1 MSGKEDQPPAYTQP
15 AAPQPAYQQ
24 QPPQPPYNTYPGAD
38 PNAGAAQGYYAQ
50 NPQMAYGQQPP
61 AGYYYGQQ
69 QPPTGYYAQPGGPY
83 PPQGYYPQQ
92 QQQQKSGP
100 VSSTSLGRFLCFT
113 LNLTSTTRHSVRET
127 TRRTDKLTGYIC
139 FKQGFL
145 EGCLAAMAC
154 CCCLDILF

>member
-1 MSGKEDQPPAYTQP
+1 MSGKEDQPPAYSQP

-61 AGYYYGQQ
+61 PAGYYYGQQ
-69 QPPTGYYAQPGGPY
+69 QPPAGYYAQPGGPY

-92 QQQQKSGP
+92 QQQQKSSP
-100 VSSTSLGRFLCFT
+100 VSSTLWDVLVFHSQ
-113 LNLTSTTRHSVRET
+113 RHLDHVAP
-127 TRRTDKLTGYIC
+127 G
-139 FKQGFL
+139 QGKYKTNRQADRL
-145 EGCLAAMAC
+145 Y
-154 CCCLDILF
+154 LF